1 MGCHIYEVKYGVGR
15 HSDDPLYLVNFMEV
29 IKIGF
34 VRALFLVLGI
44 SLVKISVGLFL
55 LRIVEGTV
63 YKRIILG
70 TIGMLTLLPVNEST
84 A

>member
-1 MGCHIYEVKYGVGR
+1 MVCMVLEVGQGVGR
-15 HSDDPLYLVNFMEV
+15 HSTDPAYTKNFMTV

-34 VRALFLVLGI
+34 FRGIFIVTGI

-55 LRIVEGTV
+55 LRIVEGTI

-70 TIGMLTLLPVNEST
+70 TIGT
-84 A
+84 

>member
-1 MGCHIYEVKYGVGR
+1 MVLEVGKGVGR
-15 HSDDPLYLVNFMEV
+15 HNADPIYLENMSII
-29 IKIGF
+29 IKISF
-34 VRALFLVLGI
+34 VRGLLLVTGI

-70 TIGMLTLLPVNEST
+70 TIGM
-84 A
+84 

>member
-1 MGCHIYEVKYGVGR
+1 MICMFIEVSKGVGR
-15 HSDDPLYLVNFMEV
+15 HSGDPIYLQNFST
-29 IKIGF
+29 ILKIGF
-34 VRALFLVLGI
+34 FRGIFLVTGI

-70 TIGMLTLLPVNEST
+70 TIGT
-84 A
+84 

>member
-1 MGCHIYEVKYGVGR
+1 MVLEVGKGVGR
-15 HSDDPLYLVNFMEV
+15 HNTDPIYLKNMSII

-34 VRALFLVLGI
+34 FRGLFLVTGI

-70 TIGMLTLLPVNEST
+70 TIGM
-84 A
+84 

>member
-1 MGCHIYEVKYGVGR
+1 MILEVGKGVGR
-15 HSDDPLYLVNFMEV
+15 HSTDPAYLANFGTV

-34 VRALFLVLGI
+34 FRGLFLVTGI

-55 LRIVEGTV
+55 LRIVEGTL

-70 TIGMLTLLPVNEST
+70 TIGK
-84 A
+84 

>member
-1 MGCHIYEVKYGVGR
+1 MVLEVEKGVGR
-15 HSDDPLYLVNFMEV
+15 HSGDPIYLQNLSTI
-29 IKIGF
+29 IKLSFCRG
-34 VRALFLVLGI
+34 LFLVTGI

-70 TIGMLTLLPVNEST
+70 TIGM
-84 A
+84 